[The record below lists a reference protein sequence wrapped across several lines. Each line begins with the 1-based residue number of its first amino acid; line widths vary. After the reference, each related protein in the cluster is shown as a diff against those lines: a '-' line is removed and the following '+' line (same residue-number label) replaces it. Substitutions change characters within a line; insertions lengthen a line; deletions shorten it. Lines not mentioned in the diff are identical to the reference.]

1 MSKLFS
7 GIIGFSIGVFGCVIT
22 FPLLT
27 VFGWPSIQILT
38 TLITSITI
46 AGAAVIAAYIHYSS
60 HKQQKSDR
68 RWDINKD
75 VLLELTHSLHQ
86 VNQGGETA
94 IGNHR
99 YGSKHHIEVDSN
111 VWTTLD
117 EKISYTLNVYKP
129 LMDDSLIDS
138 ILSYQTTH
146 EDITAEVNF
155 HDLDTLSAHEEMLI
169 KGKELHGKLQE
180 FIGEVSGIRK
190 AG

>member
-1 MSKLFS
+1 MSKLIS
-7 GIIGFSIGVFGCVIT
+7 GIIGFSFGVFLCGVT
-22 FPLLT
+22 FSF
-27 VFGWPSIQILT
+27 VEKFGWPHTMDVLNSALVAISLF
-38 TLITSITI
+38 L
-46 AGAAVIAAYIHYSS
+46 ALYIHDSS
-60 HKQQKSDR
+60 HRQQQADR

-86 VNQGGETA
+86 VNQGTETA

-99 YGSKHHIEVDSN
+99 HGSEHHIKVDSN

-129 LMDDSLIDS
+129 LMDKALIKLIHD
-138 ILSYQTTH
+138 YQTKH
-146 EDITAEVNF
+146 NDITVEVNF